1 MFIKIANTSD
11 PYQIAM
17 QNIYVFQFKNAG
29 IWVLY
34 FYQCLGFIDQYLSK
48 WWNVIF
54 IGSQNIDSNA
64 NANVEW
70 IEVRQ
75 MNHIMS

>member
-1 MFIKIANTSD
+1 MYLLGINVYKNSKYERPLSD
-11 PYQIAM
+11 CNAQHIH
-17 QNIYVFQFKNAG
+17 VFQFKNAG

-54 IGSQNIDSNA
+54 IGSQDIDS
-64 NANVEW
+64 
-70 IEVRQ
+70 ITS
-75 MNHIMS
+75 MLMPL